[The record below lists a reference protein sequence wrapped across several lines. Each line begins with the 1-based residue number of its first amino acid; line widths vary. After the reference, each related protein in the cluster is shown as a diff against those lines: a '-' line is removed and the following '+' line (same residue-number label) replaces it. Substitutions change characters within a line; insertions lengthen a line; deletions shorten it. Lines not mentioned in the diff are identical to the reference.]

1 VQVYPDTRLSL
12 ITRLKN
18 RTDQDAW
25 DEFVEIYRPVVCRLA
40 RLKGLQDADVEDLAQ
55 QVLTAVAA
63 AVDRWDPDKERG
75 RFRAWLT
82 TIARNL
88 ILNMITRRPP
98 DCGLGEEIQND
109 HLDLQVAREGP
120 NSDLIRIESRRE
132 VFHWAARQITGE
144 FQPETWQSFMLTAV
158 EGLEPT
164 EVAKLLGKSLGAVYA
179 ARGRVMRRL
188 REKVLEWDW
197 ADVAE

>member
-25 DEFVEIYRPVVCRLA
+25 DEFVEIYRPVVCRIA
-40 RLKGLQDADVEDLAQ
+40 RLKGLQDADAEDLAQ

-63 AVDRWDPDKERG
+63 AVDHWDPDKARG
-75 RFRAWLT
+75 RFRAWLN

-88 ILNMITRRPP
+88 ILNALTRRTP
-98 DCGLGEEIQND
+98 DRGFGGELENNP
-109 HLDLQVAREGP
+109 LDRQIAREGP
-120 NSDLIRIESRRE
+120 DSDLVRTESRRE
-132 VFHWAARQITGE
+132 VFHWAAGQIGGE
-144 FQPETWQSFMLTAV
+144 FQQVTWQSFLLTAV
-158 EGLEPT
+158 EGRDPV
-164 EVAKLLGKSLGAVYA
+164 EVAKLLGKTLGAVYA

-188 REKVLEWDW
+188 REKVLEWDGM
-197 ADVAE
+197 D